1 MVMYCNFTMPYICMV
16 IVVVID
22 VVINGFVLMTID
34 QDFWHL

>member
-1 MVMYCNFTMPYICMV
+1 MV

-22 VVINGFVLMTID
+22 VVINGFVLMTMD